1 MDNIDGLRTQAE
13 ALREKHVKLFNRL
26 QEIAFSDED
35 GLSNEDRDEFDRIH
49 EEASEVEKDLAR
61 IKSVIDTAD
70 TRAQEAARLED
81 LSAGALG
88 DGPPK
93 LTPEE
98 QQAEEAEAYRAA
110 FDRYFRGGMERLEAD
125 ERDMLQAQFVEV
137 DQRAQAT
144 SPGSAGGF
152 TIPEGFIAQI
162 VEAQKAF
169 GGLRMAPITQLTTA
183 TGNDLPIP
191 TNDDTGNIGVLIGE
205 NVVNPEQ
212 DTSFGQ
218 KVFKAYTWSSQII
231 RVSVQLLQDSAF
243 NMDAFIAGIAG
254 TRIGRG
260 QAAYWVNGTGVDQP
274 EGILTGTATET
285 AGAAATLAYDDF
297 VNLEHS
303 VDPAYRADPSASYV
317 LSDDALKQARL
328 IKDLEDRPLWTPAIG
343 TPLAD
348 RWGATINGYSY
359 VVDVNFPDVST
370 GETPVLFGA
379 LAHYWIRDVL
389 GIQAL
394 RLTERYAD
402 YLQVGFL
409 FFSRSDGRK
418 VNAGDDPFKALE
430 MA

>member
-1 MDNIDGLRTQAE
+1 MDNIDGLRTQAK
-13 ALREKHVKLFNRL
+13 ALQEEHLGLWTRL
-26 QEIAFSDED
+26 QAIAFADEE
-35 GLSNEDRDEFDRIH
+35 GLKAEDREEFDRLH
-49 EEASEVEKDLAR
+49 ESANEVEKDLAR
-61 IKSVIDTAD
+61 IESVIANAD
-70 TRAQEAARLED
+70 ERAVEAARLED
-81 LSAGALG
+81 LPAGALG
-88 DGPPK
+88 EV
-93 LTPEE
+93 TASPEE
-98 QQAEEAEAYRAA
+98 KRAEEAEAYRTA
-110 FDRYFRGGMERLEAD
+110 FDKYLRGGMERLESD
-125 ERDMLQAQFVEV
+125 ERELLQAQFVEV

-152 TIPEGFIAQI
+152 TIPEGFVAQI
-162 VEAQKAF
+162 VEAQQAF
-169 GGLRMAPITQLTTA
+169 GGLRMAPITQLSTS

-191 TNDDTGNIGVLIGE
+191 TNDDTGNVGILIAE
-205 NVVNPEQ
+205 NAVNPEQ
-212 DTSFGQ
+212 DTTFGQ
-218 KVFKAYTWSSQII
+218 KTLKAYTWSSQII

-260 QAAYWVNGTGVDQP
+260 QAPYWVSGTGVDQP
-274 EGILTGTATET
+274 EGILTGTATES
-285 AGAAATLAYDDF
+285 AAAAATLAYDDF
-297 VNLEHS
+297 INLEHS
-303 VDPAYRADPSASYV
+303 VDPAYRSAPSASYV
-317 LSDDALKQARL
+317 LSDSALKQARL
-328 IKDLEDRPLWTPAIG
+328 IKDLDDRPLWTPAIG

-359 VVDVNFPDVST
+359 VVDVNFPAVAT

-379 LAHYWIRDVL
+379 LDHYWIRDVL
-389 GIQAL
+389 SIQAL